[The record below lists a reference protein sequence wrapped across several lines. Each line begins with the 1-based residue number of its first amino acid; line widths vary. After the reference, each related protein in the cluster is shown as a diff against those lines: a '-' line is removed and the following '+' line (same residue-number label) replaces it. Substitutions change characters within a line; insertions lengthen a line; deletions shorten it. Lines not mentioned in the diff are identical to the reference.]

1 MNKLRSILIMFG
13 NLFDPGWYAD
23 KINTKL
29 GVYEW
34 AKKSPVRKWEA
45 KLTGWKWWTWQ
56 IVGGI
61 IGIAIL
67 EYLINFIGLTMLPW
81 R

>member
-1 MNKLRSILIMFG
+1 MRKFYKLLGNIVDMN
-13 NLFDPGWYAD
+13 WWAD
-23 KINTKL
+23 KIGGKL
-29 GVYEW
+29 GLW
-34 AKKSPVRKWEA
+34 KLAAKSPVRKWEA
-45 KLTGWKWWTWQ
+45 SLTGWKWWTWQ

-61 IGIAIL
+61 VCIAIL